1 MTQKWNIEDNVD
13 VQDNGLFYLKDDAI
27 ETVEVTDVPR
37 AKSDNPYAER
47 GMGYLV
53 VLKGERVKR
62 RVYAHQIG
70 NVAVVYLK
78 TLLGT
83 VYCERALELAIE
95 RVDD

>member
-1 MTQKWNIEDNVD
+1 MTQARNLENNVD

-27 ETVEVTDVPR
+27 KTVIVTDVPR
-37 AKSDNPYAER
+37 AKSDEPYTEK

-53 VLKGERVKR
+53 VLKGEGVKR
-62 RVYAHQIG
+62 RVYATQLG

-83 VYCERALELAIE
+83 VYCERALEDALHRPE
-95 RVDD
+95 D